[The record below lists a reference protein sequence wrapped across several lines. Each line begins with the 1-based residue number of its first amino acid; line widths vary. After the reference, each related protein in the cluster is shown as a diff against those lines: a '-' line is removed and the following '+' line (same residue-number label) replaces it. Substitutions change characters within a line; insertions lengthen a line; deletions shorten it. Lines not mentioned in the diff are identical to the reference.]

1 MLVLLLVIMQ
11 FDYLLHNPIR
21 YEYEEGDASMKTRF
35 SALVSSDIKI
45 SY

>member
-21 YEYEEGDASMKTRF
+21 YEEGDASMKTRF